1 MPRSEFHRL
10 VFGLVTAILGT
21 IVSYWVGA
29 LFFPGYYQF
38 LPFTLPGLGFT
49 LFLFVM
55 TFVRHRA
62 RRRLVAAD
70 FLLCPKCDYP
80 LNDLAASGQCPE
92 CGEPFT
98 AAQVRRAWRR
108 YYRFPPF
115 GDAP

>member
-1 MPRSEFHRL
+1 MPRSEFHRRVLGLLTVLLGFLAFLL
-10 VFGLVTAILGT
+10 VIRIFFPLGLVTGLLL
-21 IVSYWVGA
+21 A
-29 LFFPGYYQF
+29 LLYPV
-38 LPFTLPGLGFT
+38 PGLV
-49 LFLFVM
+49 LWILL
-55 TFVRHRA
+55 RRRA

-98 AAQVRRAWRR
+98 ATQVRRAWGR

>member
-1 MPRSEFHRL
+1 MPRSEFHRRVLGLLTVLLGFLAFLL
-10 VFGLVTAILGT
+10 VIRILFPLGLV
-21 IVSYWVGA
+21 
-29 LFFPGYYQF
+29 
-38 LPFTLPGLGFT
+38 PGLMLSSLGPVPG
-49 LFLFVM
+49 LALWILL
-55 TFVRHRA
+55 RHRA
-62 RRRLVAAD
+62 MRRLAAAD

-80 LNDLAASGQCPE
+80 LNRLAASGQCPE